1 MTNHLFSDSPRL
13 ISRLRRRQFLQY
25 MAGSAAATVALGFLR
40 PAGGVEPSLEDLCS
54 ASPLNSRCKD
64 YLPGVQAQDERG
76 QPISADQL
84 LSKVQP
90 GDRIVVK
97 GLEEPATDYLVINE
111 GPEIAEY
118 AINPTCSHLG
128 CTVNWD
134 AGQNQFICP
143 CHGSRYDDQGKVV
156 HGPAKRNLK
165 LNTVIV
171 KQNQVRLVSRE
182 PAIDPRLKTP

>member
-1 MTNHLFSDSPRL
+1 MTNHLFSASPRL
-13 ISRLRRRQFLQY
+13 LSRLRRRQFLQY
-25 MAGSAAATVALGFLR
+25 MAGSAAATVALGFLP
-40 PAGGVEPSLEDLCS
+40 PAEGEEPSLEDLCS
-54 ASPLNSRCKD
+54 ASPLNSRCKE
-64 YLPGVQAQDERG
+64 YLPGVQAKDERG
-76 QPISADQL
+76 QPISANQL
-84 LSKVQP
+84 LSEVQP

-97 GLEEPATDYLVINE
+97 GLEEPATDYLVITK
-111 GPEIAEY
+111 GPAIAEY
-118 AINPTCSHLG
+118 AINPTCRHLG

-182 PAIDPRLKTP
+182 PAIDPRVKTP